1 MNANRRRLVVLGSVA
16 LISPLVVTAQRQEKI
31 HRVGLLLTGSP
42 STSGEIASKF
52 TKGLRDLGYVEG
64 KNITLDM
71 RWAEGK
77 EERFPGLAAE
87 LVARRPGAIAA
98 SGSSAIKACKEATS
112 TIPIVMLGAS
122 DPIGSGFV
130 ASLAQPGG
138 NITGLSALAVEI
150 LPKQVELLH
159 NIVPN
164 ATRVGVLAGNNAIS
178 ALYINKIRDAAR
190 GFGWSILRSI
200 VERPEEF
207 ERGVTL
213 LTRQKVDAVIVT
225 AYPYFLTH
233 RKQLADLLLKA
244 RIPALYPFGLNA
256 DAGGLIAYGA
266 SYPDMFERGAGY
278 VDKILKGARPA
289 DLPVEQPNVFELVV
303 NLGTAKALGIT
314 IPPVIM
320 ARADRVIE

>member
-1 MNANRRRLVVLGSVA
+1 MNPHRRKFIALGSAALLSPGMVA
-16 LISPLVVTAQRQEKI
+16 AQGQAKVY
-31 HRVGLLLTGSP
+31 RVGLLLTGSP

-52 TKGLRDLGYVEG
+52 TNGLRTLGYVEG
-64 KNITLDM
+64 KNITVDM
-71 RWAEGK
+71 RWADGK

-87 LVARRPGAIAA
+87 LVALRPGAIAA

-112 TIPIVMLGAS
+112 TIPIVMLGAG
-122 DPIGSGFV
+122 DPVGSGFV

-138 NITGLSALAVEI
+138 NITGLSSLAVEI

-164 ATRVGVLAGNNAIS
+164 ASRVGVLAGNNAIS
-178 ALYINKIRDAAR
+178 AHYLNKIRDAAR
-190 GFGWSILRSI
+190 AFSWSILPSI

-207 ERGVTL
+207 ERAVTS

-225 AYPYFLTH
+225 TYPYFLTH
-233 RKQLADLLLKA
+233 RKKLADLLLKS
-244 RIPALYPFGLNA
+244 RLPAIYPFGLNA
-256 DAGGLIAYGA
+256 DAGGLIAHGA
-266 SYPDMFERGAGY
+266 SYADIFERGAGY
-278 VDKILKGARPA
+278 VHKILQGAKPA

-303 NLGTAKALGIT
+303 NLKTAKALGIA

-320 ARADRVIE
+320 ARVDRVIE